1 MLYDNMNVLVK
12 HKFANKI
19 KIELKKKTSFI
30 FFFFK
35 ALMQNLLFSKQIH
48 MYISISEF

>member
-19 KIELKKKTSFI
+19 KIELKKQQVLI
-30 FFFFK
+30 FF
-35 ALMQNLLFSKQIH
+35 
-48 MYISISEF
+48 